1 MALFNILV
9 FPGILFLGIA
19 GLWFEFVD
27 RKMYARMQNRQGP
40 PWFQPL
46 ADLIKLLAKE
56 TIIPEHAN
64 VRLFIAMPIVA
75 LTAVITAFFYI
86 PMWSPTALFTFPG
99 DSIVVMY
106 LLTLPTLTFFL
117 AGWYSTSLYSTLGAV
132 RSLTQLFAYEIPL
145 FMAVLAPAM
154 LANDW
159 SLSGISAFYSAHPL
173 MALFNLPALCVAII
187 TLLGKLE
194 KVPFDIPE
202 AETEIVAGAFT
213 EYTGRH
219 LAFFRLA
226 VDMEVIVASSLLVAM
241 FLPFGLNLPAWAGF
255 VLYLLK
261 ITLVVAILAV
271 LRTIFAR
278 LRIEQMV
285 NFCWKFLAPLA
296 LAQLLLNLV
305 VKGFLH
311 T

>member
-9 FPGILFLGIA
+9 FPGILFLFVA

-27 RKMYARMQNRQGP
+27 RRMYARMQHRQGP

-46 ADLIKLLAKE
+46 ADFIKLIAKE
-56 TIIPEHAN
+56 TIIPEDAN
-64 VRLFIAMPIVA
+64 KLLFVAMPILA
-75 LTAVITAFFYI
+75 LTATISAFFYI
-86 PMWSPTALFTFPG
+86 PMWSARALFSFPG

-106 LLTLPTLTFFL
+106 LLTLPTLSFFL

-132 RSLTQLFAYEIPL
+132 RSLTQFFAYEIPL

-159 SLSGISAFYSAHPL
+159 SLSGIAAYFTAHPL
-173 MALFNLPALCVAII
+173 LALLNLPALCVAMI

-194 KVPFDIPE
+194 RVPFDIPE

-219 LAFFRLA
+219 LALFRLA
-226 VDMEVIVASSLLVAM
+226 IDIEVIVAGSLLVAM
-241 FLPFGLNLPAWAGF
+241 FLPFGLALPWWLGI
-255 VLYLLK
+255 VVYLLK
-261 ITLVVAILAV
+261 ITLVVAIIAI
-271 LRTIFAR
+271 LRTIMAR

-285 NFCWKFLAPLA
+285 NFCWKILAPVA

-311 T
+311 P

>member
-9 FPGILFLGIA
+9 FPGILFLVVA

-27 RKMYARMQNRQGP
+27 RRMYARMQHRQGP

-46 ADLIKLLAKE
+46 ADFIKLIAKE
-56 TIIPEHAN
+56 TIIPEDAN
-64 VRLFIAMPIVA
+64 KLLFIAMPILA
-75 LTAVITAFFYI
+75 LTATISAFFYI
-86 PMWSPTALFTFPG
+86 PMWSAQALFSFPG
-99 DSIVVMY
+99 DSMVVMY
-106 LLTLPTLTFFL
+106 LLTFPTLSFFL

-132 RSLTQLFAYEIPL
+132 RSLTQFFAYEIPL

-159 SLSGISAFYSAHPL
+159 SLSGIAAYFTAHPL
-173 MALFNLPALCVAII
+173 LALLNIPALGVALI

-194 KVPFDIPE
+194 RVPFDIPE

-219 LAFFRLA
+219 LALFRLA
-226 VDMEVIVASSLLVAM
+226 IDIEVIVAGSLIVAM
-241 FLPFGLNLPAWAGF
+241 FLPFGLALPWWLGI
-255 VLYLLK
+255 VVYLLK
-261 ITLVVAILAV
+261 ITLVVAIIAI
-271 LRTIFAR
+271 LRTIMAR

-285 NFCWKFLAPLA
+285 NFCWKILAPVA

-311 T
+311 P

>member
-1 MALFNILV
+1 MALFNIFV
-9 FPGILFLGIA
+9 FPGVLFLVVA

-27 RKMYARMQNRQGP
+27 RRMHARMQNRQGP

-46 ADLIKLLAKE
+46 ADFIKLLAKE
-56 TIIPEHAN
+56 TIIPENAN
-64 VRLFIAMPIVA
+64 RTLFVAMPIVA
-75 LTAVITAFFYI
+75 LTATISAFFYI
-86 PMWSPTALFTFPG
+86 PLWSNHAVFSFAG

-117 AGWYSTSLYSTLGAV
+117 AGWYSTSIYSTIGAV
-132 RSLTQLFAYEIPL
+132 RSLTQFFAYEIPL

-154 LANDW
+154 LANNW
-159 SLSGISAFYSAHPL
+159 SLAGITTFYTAHPL
-173 MALFNLPALCVAII
+173 LALLNIPALGVALV

-213 EYTGRH
+213 EYSGRH
-219 LAFFRLA
+219 LALFRLSIDIEL
-226 VDMEVIVASSLLVAM
+226 VVAGSLLVAM
-241 FLPFGLNLPAWAGF
+241 FLPFGLALPAWAGF
-255 VLYLLK
+255 LVYLLK
-261 ITLVVAILAV
+261 ITLVVAVVAI
-271 LRTIFAR
+271 LRTIMAR

-285 NFCWKFLAPLA
+285 NFCWKYLAPVA

-305 VKGFLH
+305 VKGFLP

>member
-1 MALFNILV
+1 MALFNIFV
-9 FPGILFLGIA
+9 FPGILFLVIA

-27 RKMYARMQNRQGP
+27 RRMYARMQHRQGP

-46 ADLIKLLAKE
+46 ADFIKLLAKE
-56 TIIPEHAN
+56 TIIPENAN
-64 VRLFIAMPIVA
+64 RFLFTAMPIVA
-75 LTAVITAFFYI
+75 LTATISAFFYS
-86 PMWSPTALFTFPG
+86 PLWSTRAVFSFQG

-117 AGWYSTSLYSTLGAV
+117 AGWYSTSLYSMIGAV

-159 SLSGISAFYSAHPL
+159 SLAGIATFFNAHPL
-173 MALFNLPALCVAII
+173 LALLNIPALGVAMV

-213 EYTGRH
+213 EYSGRH
-219 LAFFRLA
+219 LGLFRLA
-226 VDMEVIVASSLLVAM
+226 VDIEVVVAGSLVVAM
-241 FLPFGLNLPAWAGF
+241 FLPFGLSLPWWLGII
-255 VLYLLK
+255 VYLLK
-261 ITLVVAILAV
+261 ITLVVALIAI
-271 LRTIFAR
+271 LRTIMAR

-285 NFCWKFLAPLA
+285 NFCWKILAPVA
-296 LAQLLLNLV
+296 LAQLLINLV
-305 VKGFLH
+305 VKGFLKP
-311 T
+311 

>member
-9 FPGILFLGIA
+9 FPGVFFLVAA

-27 RKMYARMQNRQGP
+27 RRMYARMQHRQGP

-46 ADLIKLLAKE
+46 ADFIKLLAKE
-56 TIIPEHAN
+56 TIIPEDAN
-64 VRLFIAMPIVA
+64 KTLFVAMPIVA
-75 LTAVITAFFYI
+75 LTATISAFFYI
-86 PMWSPTALFTFPG
+86 PMWSTHAIYAFPG
-99 DSIVVMY
+99 DAIVVLY

-132 RSLTQLFAYEIPL
+132 RSLTQFFAYEIPL
-145 FMAVLAPAM
+145 FMSVLAPAM

-159 SLSGISAFYSAHPL
+159 SLSGIAAYYTAHPL
-173 MALFNLPALCVAII
+173 MALLNLPAFCVAII

-219 LAFFRLA
+219 LALFRLSI
-226 VDMEVIVASSLLVAM
+226 DIEIIVAGSLLVAV
-241 FLPFGLNLPAWAGF
+241 FLPFGLGLHWSLGII
-255 VLYLLK
+255 VYLLK
-261 ITLVVAILAV
+261 VTLIVALIAI
-271 LRTIFAR
+271 LRTIMAR

-285 NFCWKFLAPLA
+285 NFCWKILAPIA

-305 VKGFLH
+305 VKGFLKP
-311 T
+311 